1 MTRRSLLI
9 VGNWKM
15 NGTRAALSEL
25 KAMENEA
32 VRHPQVDVVICPPAT
47 LIERA
52 AAIAA
57 GIEIGAQ
64 DCHAGGNGAFTGR
77 LSPAMLRDAGAK
89 WVILGHS
96 ECRAE
101 GETDETVRA
110 KAAGALAAGL
120 AVIICV
126 GEAREARDRG
136 EENEIVLSQLIAS
149 LPDMSSM
156 ELAVAYEP
164 VWAIGTGQTPTLGQI
179 EEMHAHI
186 RSVLIDQLGASGEQI
201 PILYGGSAS
210 AGNSEALL
218 STSGVDGLLVGGASL
233 TAGSFVP
240 IIDAAARCDRSPA
253 ITRGRRSEA
262 PPQQATGS

>member
-1 MTRRSLLI
+1 MVGRPFLI

-25 KAMENEA
+25 KAMEDGA
-32 VRHPQVDVVICPPAT
+32 VRNPQVDVVVCPPAT

-52 AAIAA
+52 ASIAH

-64 DCHAGGNGAFTGR
+64 DCHGGESGAFTGR

-101 GETDETVRA
+101 GESDETVRA
-110 KAAGALAAGL
+110 KALRALAAGL

-126 GEAREARDRG
+126 GEARDARDRG
-136 EENEIVLSQLIAS
+136 EENAVVRSQLIAS
-149 LPDMSSM
+149 IPQVSGMTLV
-156 ELAVAYEP
+156 VAYEP
-164 VWAIGTGQTPTLGQI
+164 IWAIGTGRTPTPGQI
-179 EEMHAHI
+179 EEMHAYI
-186 RSVLIDQLGASGEQI
+186 RGVLIDRLGAPGEHL

-210 AGNSEALL
+210 AVNADALL
-218 STSGVDGLLVGGASL
+218 SISGVDGLLVGGASL
-233 TAGSFVP
+233 TAGSFAP
-240 IIDAAARCDRSPA
+240 IIDAAARRDLSPS
-253 ITRGRRSEA
+253 ITKARRSEA
-262 PPQQATGS
+262 PQQQATGS